1 MRLCY
6 PDLPGLPLARPM
18 WVATPSTV
26 GTPVRRSSCSAV
38 VQADWHDAEPLMHLF
53 RSCRTIRRH
62 RTPRRAVQRSRL
74 GLVSPKCNTPMQT
87 TVG

>member
-6 PDLPGLPLARPM
+6 PDLPELPLARPM

-53 RSCRTIRRH
+53 RSCLTIPSRRH
-62 RTPRRAVQRSRL
+62 RTPLSRRPL
-74 GLVSPKCNTPMQT
+74 TGFT
-87 TVG
+87 TCERWFRPLP